1 MFQFGDEASMHAAL
15 ANSGFDGVNA
25 KTLHQI
31 WAFESADGFLD
42 AIMRSGVRGPALLK
56 AQEKLAFTAIAAA
69 IEEGVKSFAANGR
82 FEVPMPAVIGSARK
96 P

>member
-1 MFQFGDEASMHAAL
+1 MHAAL
-15 ANSGFDGVNA
+15 ANSGFDDVNA
-25 KTLHQI
+25 KTLHQN

-56 AQEKLAFTAIAAA
+56 AQEKFAFTAIAAA